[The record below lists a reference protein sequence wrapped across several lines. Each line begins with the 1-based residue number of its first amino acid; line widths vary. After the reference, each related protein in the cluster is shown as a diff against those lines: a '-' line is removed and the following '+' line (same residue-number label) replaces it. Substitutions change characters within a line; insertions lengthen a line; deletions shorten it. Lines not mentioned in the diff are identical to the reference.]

1 MCRFFERLVRF
12 IGAVHLNR
20 KKNNR
25 GVGRARPMSADPRY
39 ALNAVCPYFTMF
51 PLEYPMR
58 ALARR
63 ELRTYRRPVLCDPYC
78 GRGTSL
84 FAARMRRV
92 RAYGIDV
99 APVAV
104 AIARAKLATTTT
116 EAVLHLFDAI
126 LDEQPSAPAPRGTF
140 WDWCY
145 ERKTL
150 RDLCKVREGLFGRRS
165 AAAAMLRAVMLGG
178 LHGPQA
184 KTKDRAAYF
193 SNQMPRTF
201 AAKPDYAVRFWQER
215 RLAPSRVDIRAI
227 VRRRTERAI
236 HEQMPPARTE
246 PVDVRCADSRRSGA
260 FARIEGKITH
270 VITSPPYYGLRTY
283 SQDQWLREWFL
294 GGPSYVDYGTGP
306 GLDHSSPESF
316 AESLAQVWDN
326 VGQHGAERIRLYIR
340 FGGIPSRSTSAEDIL
355 RQSFEESKYD
365 WRILTKHP
373 AVMATG
379 GKRQAVQMRIAQD
392 PVDEHD
398 YVVRLA

>member
-1 MCRFFERLVRF
+1 MKR
-12 IGAVHLNR
+12 N
-20 KKNNR
+20 KNKH
-25 GVGRARPMSADPRY
+25 GVARARPMSADPRY

-58 ALARR
+58 ALPR
-63 ELRTYRRPVLCDPYC
+63 EQLRTYRSPLLCDPYC

-84 FAARMRRV
+84 FAARMRKI

-104 AIARAKLATTTT
+104 AIAQAKLATTTT
-116 EAVLHLFDAI
+116 EAVLNLFDAI
-126 LDEQPSAPAPRGTF
+126 MEEQPSARVPPGLF

-145 ERKTL
+145 ERETL
-150 RDLCKVREGLFGRRS
+150 DELCRVRQGLLRRRS

-178 LHGPQA
+178 LHGPRA
-184 KTKDRAAYF
+184 KTKDGAAYF

-201 AAKPDYAVRFWQER
+201 AAKPDYAVRFWRKR
-215 RLAPSRVDIRAI
+215 RREPSRVDVRAI
-227 VRRRTERAI
+227 VKRRTERAI
-236 HEQMPPARTE
+236 HEEMPPARTE
-246 PVDVRCADSRRSGA
+246 PADVQCADSRQCGA
-260 FARIEGKITH
+260 FARIDGKITH

-306 GLDHSSPESF
+306 GLDHGSPEAF
-316 AESLAQVWDN
+316 AKSLAQVWDN
-326 VGQHGAERIRLYIR
+326 VGRHAAERIRLHVR
-340 FGGIPSRSTSAEDIL
+340 FGGIRSRNTSAEDIL
-355 RQSFEESKYD
+355 RQSFEESEYD

-373 AVMATG
+373 AATANG
-379 GKRQAVQMRIAQD
+379 GKRQALQMQTAHD
-392 PVDEHD
+392 PVEEHD